1 MKDTVKLTSA
11 KRTATP
17 TLQLAAL
24 EKTIAIAEFSPDG
37 ILQWANKNYLSLF
50 RMTES
55 QAI

>member
-37 ILQWANKNYLSLF
+37 FCNGQIKTISLYF
-50 RMTES
+50 V
-55 QAI
+55 